1 MYNLSEFEG
10 DIIKNVLIIHNPN
23 SGKKKDIY
31 KTLKKSKSLF
41 EYYGYNYH
49 YIATKYSGHAKNIV
63 KELTDTDLVISVGG
77 DGTFNEIVS
86 GNIERDKPIVLSHI
100 PVGTT
105 NDLRS
110 LFGIGKDILKNIES
124 ILTGSDKQIDICML
138 NNKPFVYVSGFG
150 KFVSLSYETPRQN
163 KAKYGYLAYIT
174 SAIKDFFKDSYMY
187 DIEFEVKGE
196 KHKGKYSLGIISNAN
211 RIAGINNFYK
221 DVKLDDDTFEV
232 LLCSIEKRSTML
244 KSLFKLGIKD
254 ITKVSGV
261 EIYRTNKFKIKFNN
275 KLKKP
280 WTIDG
285 EKYPSG
291 DKYYEITIN
300 KDIKFRL
307 SNKAIKENCIKKV
320 Y

>member
-1 MYNLSEFEG
+1 MYNLVGFEG

-23 SGKKKDIY
+23 SGLKKDIY
-31 KTLKKSKSLF
+31 KKLEKSKSLF
-41 EYYGYNYH
+41 EKYGYNYH
-49 YIATKYSGHAKNIV
+49 YIKTKYRGHAKKIV
-63 KELTDTDLVISVGG
+63 KELNNIDLVISVGG

-86 GNIERDKPIVLSHI
+86 GNIEREKKIVLSHI

-150 KFVSLSYETPRQN
+150 KFVSLSYETPRSS
-163 KAKYGYLAYIT
+163 KAKYGYLAYVT

-187 DIEFEVKGE
+187 DIEFEVNGE

-221 DVKLDDDTFEV
+221 DVKLDDDIFEV
-232 LLCSIEKRSTML
+232 LFCSIEKRSTML

-261 EIYRTNKFKIKFNN
+261 ELYRTSRLKIKFNN

-285 EKYPSG
+285 EKYPDR

-300 KDIKFRL
+300 KSIKFRI
-307 SNKAIKENCIKKV
+307 SDKAIKDNCI
-320 Y
+320 

>member
-1 MYNLSEFEG
+1 M
-10 DIIKNVLIIHNPN
+10 LIIHNPN

-31 KTLKKSKSLF
+31 KILKKSKSLF
-41 EYYGYNYH
+41 EYYGYNYN
-49 YIATKYSGHAKNIV
+49 YIRTKYPGHAKEIV
-63 KELTDTDLVISVGG
+63 RKLTDINLVISVGG

-86 GNIERDKPIVLSHI
+86 GNIERTNKLVLSHI

-105 NDLRS
+105 NDLRT
-110 LFGIGKDILKNIES
+110 LFGYSKDILKNIES
-124 ILTGSDKQIDICML
+124 ILSGSDKQIDICMI

-150 KFVSLSYETPRQN
+150 KFVSLSYETPRSS
-163 KAKYGYLAYIT
+163 KAKYGYLAYFT
-174 SAIKDFFKDSYMY
+174 SAVKDFFNDSYMY
-187 DIEFEVKGE
+187 DIEFEVNGS

-244 KSLFKLGIKD
+244 KNLFKLGIKD
-254 ITKVSGV
+254 ITKVNGV